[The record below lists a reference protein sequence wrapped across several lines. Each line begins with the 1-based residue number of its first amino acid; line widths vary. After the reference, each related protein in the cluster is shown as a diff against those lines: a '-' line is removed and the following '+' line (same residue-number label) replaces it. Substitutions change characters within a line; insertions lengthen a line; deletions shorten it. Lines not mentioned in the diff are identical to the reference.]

1 MNWQLSKF
9 KTTLLILI
17 PVMMVT
23 LYFGSCTN
31 DDHVVVVPGVDGK
44 DLVSIKV
51 TTPPTIDG
59 TVDGIWDQAPK
70 LNITPTVPE
79 PGNNLFTGYIGEQ
92 YPATLRSLYDD
103 QNIYI
108 LAEWADPTQSV
119 QVAPWYFNPTTSR
132 WAQEPTARTFDSNG
146 NLSREG
152 WGEDKI
158 AMLWNIDNSTAKFP
172 SQTCYASCHV
182 FTPYT
187 DYSVTPAEYK
197 SNASSGNHYTT
208 GANEKIDMWWGYL
221 SRGIPLY
228 GMFDD
233 NYQDWAGGPAIT
245 NLTGGSANGRHQDDV
260 VVTGNNTTWPFGPKY
275 SSAKGGPFNNRVSLK
290 LSGNGG
296 SVNVPWWIIPTATN
310 YNHILSTDT
319 LAGGSALKVIRVDS
333 SGVLTLS
340 DGSTIDPRIGTDY
353 QRVGDPVYGGVGPKC
368 VPSYIGSPYTN
379 GRADI
384 SAGAVYTGTGWVVE
398 YQRLLTTSDVL
409 KQDIDFSSLEDQP
422 FGLAIWD
429 KSNYQHGIKPNL
441 LLKFRK

>member
-31 DDHVVVVPGVDGK
+31 DDHFVAVPGVDGK

-59 TVDGIWDQAPK
+59 TVEGIWDQAPA

-103 QNIYI
+103 QYIYF
-108 LAEWADPTQSV
+108 LAEWPDNTQSV
-119 QVAPWYFNPTTSR
+119 QVAPWYFDPSAKR
-132 WAQEPTARTFDSNG
+132 WVQEPTARTFDKNG
-146 NLSREG
+146 ILSREG

-158 AMLWNIDNSTAKFP
+158 AMLWNIDNSTVKFP

-245 NLTGGSANGRHQDDV
+245 NLTGGSANGRHMDDV
-260 VVTGNNTTWPFGPKY
+260 VISGTNTTWPFAPKY
-275 SSAKGGPFNNRVSLK
+275 STAKGGPFNNRVSLK
-290 LSGNGG
+290 LSGTGG
-296 SVNVPWWIIPTATN
+296 SVNVPAWIIPGATN

-319 LAGGSALKVIRVDS
+319 LQGGVAKKVTGIDS
-333 SGVLTLS
+333 SGVLTY
-340 DGSTIDPRIGTDY
+340 DGGTIDPRTDPDY
-353 QRVGDPVYGGVGPKC
+353 QRAGDPVYGGVGAKC

-384 SAGAVYTGTGWVVE
+384 SAASTYTGTGWIVE
-398 YQRLLTTSDVL
+398 YKRLLKTPDVL
-409 KQDIDFSSLEDQP
+409 KQDIDFTSLDDQP
-422 FGLAIWD
+422 FGLAIWNA
-429 KSNYQHGIKPNL
+429 SNYQHGIKPNL